1 MPTGTPPANTAPG
14 MGYNP
19 ASGVELNQAGDRE
32 RKRLAY
38 MNRQQEE
45 AAKDPQLAAYLEKA
59 RANPGPVNDGSM
71 TDTERA
77 QQKDDQ
83 LWDAL
88 TAQYQGIYK
97 DHQNSWAAKEESAQS
112 QMAAFQRRA
121 DAMAAMSGRSAMG
134 LSGGS
139 LGLGRQAMLSGMQL
153 MNQER
158 TQHDQQSRE
167 LQLAWLDKQIQ
178 QANRNGDFARQ
189 KQLMQLSQQFST
201 SEREASQQASMQEQ
215 ALNQMGAFPT
225 AGRDKAYNDAYTRAV
240 ASGKTPQEAA
250 KIAEDAYNAM
260 TGELDYNDDGS
271 YTLADVQ
278 QTGVDLLRRNR

>member
-59 RANPGPVNDGSM
+59 RANPGPVDDGSI
-71 TDTERA
+71 TDTERT

-167 LQLAWLDKQIQ
+167 LQLAWLDKQIEK
-178 QANRNGDFARQ
+178 AYRDGDFARQ
-189 KQLMQLSQQFST
+189 KELVALSQQFST
-201 SEREASQQASMQEQ
+201 AERQAVHQDNLQLQALSMSGDVPLKGRAKAEQNAYLQALRDGKSPEEATRLSNQAGQDYTQQKWDEKEKNRRVQQERE
-215 ALNQMGAFPT
+215 
-225 AGRDKAYNDAYTRAV
+225 D
-240 ASGKTPQEAA
+240 EAA
-250 KIAEDAYNAM
+250 KGDW
-260 TGELDYNDDGS
+260 S
-271 YTLADVQ
+271 
-278 QTGVDLLRRNR
+278 